1 MPSKP
6 DNLILYAQVKKE
18 ADERYKVPS
27 AYKSGWLVKTYK
39 ERGGT
44 YSTVTV
50 SNGVEVKPLSRWFEE
65 KWVDLT
71 RPRSDGNYE
80 PCGRKVAVGT
90 YPLCRPSV
98 RVTPQTPVTVKEL
111 SPAQIEQAK
120 KNKEKV
126 KEHGKIKF

>member
-18 ADERYKVPS
+18 ADEKYKVPS

-44 YSTVTV
+44 YSTVA
-50 SNGVEVKPLSRWFEE
+50 VEKPLSRWFEE

-71 RPRSDGNYE
+71 RPRSDGSYE
-80 PCGRKVAVGT
+80 PCGRKAVVGT

-111 SPAQIEQAK
+111 SPAQIERAK
-120 KNKEKV
+120 KNKEKL
-126 KEHGKIKF
+126 KERGKIKF